1 MQTQRYTRAWLTEE
15 YQQGNRRDMRFFW
28 GHHPAKSGVLTV
40 SCFSQ
45 WWQGT
50 FKFDGCTFCCMEQV
64 MMAGKA
70 RLFHDEETYE
80 AIMHTTDPVVIKK
93 LGRQVKGFD
102 EAIWNEHKFS
112 LILAGNIS
120 KFTSTPELQDFL
132 LATGDDILVE
142 ASPYDRIWGIGLAA
156 EDERAQDP
164 VLWQGENLLGFA
176 LMQAR
181 DEIRKS
187 KIDA

>member
-28 GHHPAKSGVLTV
+28 GHQPSMSGRLTV

-50 FKFDGCTFCCMEQV
+50 FEFDGRTFCCMEQV

-80 AIMHTTDPVVIKK
+80 AIMHTTDPAAIKK

-102 EAIWNEHKFS
+102 EAIWNEHKFG
-112 LILAGNIS
+112 LILTGNIS

-132 LATGDDILVE
+132 LSTGDDILVE

-164 VLWQGENLLGFA
+164 VLWQGENLLGNA

-187 KIDA
+187 GEIR